1 MKAYNTNTVKASRLN
16 LLSNV
21 LQIDTKTDLATENL
35 KPLIKANESL
45 QYYHKLWH
53 NVLPVSTTENIYHH
67 IIEQTDSLE
76 IACFK
81 DFPSG

>member
-1 MKAYNTNTVKASRLN
+1 MKASNTNTVKASRPN

-45 QYYHKLWH
+45 RYYHK
-53 NVLPVSTTENIYHH
+53 VLPVSTTANIYHH
-67 IIEQTDSLE
+67 IIEQLDSLDND

-81 DFPSG
+81 DFPPG

>member
-21 LQIDTKTDLATENL
+21 LQIDTKTDLATENFE
-35 KPLIKANESL
+35 PLIKADESL
-45 QYYHKLWH
+45 RYYH